1 MNTPLRIAI
10 CEDCADDAHR
20 LIDCISQSVIPA
32 AWDRFESGE
41 ALLAAFH
48 PGKYD
53 LMLLDIYMGGM
64 EGVEVARLIRQQDE
78 GVVLAF
84 TTTSEEHT
92 LESYRLGA
100 LKYLVKPVEAREVA
114 EAMRLADMAR
124 RQRHTLFLLSG
135 GRQIELPLD
144 TILYLEAQ
152 NHTVLVHTFSGV
164 LRASQSERLAEIELR
179 LPCPPFLRCH
189 YSYIVNLRYVQS
201 VDQDFIMRNGDR
213 VYIRQKEL
221 KKHTN
226 AYQSWM
232 LDELSKEG

>member
-1 MNTPLRIAI
+1 MNTPLKIAI
-10 CEDCADDAHR
+10 CEDCSEDTQR
-20 LIDCISQSVIPA
+20 LIDCILRSGIPA
-32 AWDRFESGE
+32 AWDQFESGE

-53 LMLLDIYMGGM
+53 LMLLDIYMNGM
-64 EGVEVARLIRQQDE
+64 EGVELAGIIRSQDE
-78 GVVLAF
+78 SVVLAF
-84 TTTSEEHT
+84 TTSSEEHT

-100 LKYLVKPVEAREVA
+100 LKYLVKPVEARAVGES
-114 EAMRLADMAR
+114 MLLADMAR
-124 RQRHTLFLLSG
+124 RHRHNLSLMSG
-135 GRQIELPLD
+135 GRWIELPLD

-152 NHTVLVHTFSGV
+152 NHTVLVHTFSGI

-201 VDQDFIMRNGDR
+201 ADQDFVMRNGDR

-226 AYQSWM
+226 AYKSWL
-232 LDELSKEG
+232 LDELDREV